1 MRYYSFNEQDDK
13 GNDVVQTMSEDE
25 IREEYYPYWKERMIK
40 KYGEEEFK
48 KRWSFEECIEDWIV
62 IHLAWEVKD

>member
-25 IREEYYPYWKERMIK
+25 IREEYYGFWKQQMIK
-40 KYGEEEFK
+40 KYGEEEFNK
-48 KRWSFEECIEDWIV
+48 TWSFEDCLDDWV
-62 IHLAWEVKD
+62 VVNWAWEVKD

>member
-25 IREEYYPYWKERMIK
+25 IREEYYPWWKERMIK

-48 KRWSFEECIEDWIV
+48 KRWSFEECLEDWIAV
-62 IHLAWEVKD
+62 HWAWEVKD

>member
-25 IREEYYPYWKERMIK
+25 IREEYYPWWKERMIK
-40 KYGEEEFK
+40 KYGEEEFNK
-48 KRWSFEECIEDWIV
+48 TWSFEECLEDWIA
-62 IHLAWEVKD
+62 IHWAWEVKN

>member
-48 KRWSFEECIEDWIV
+48 KTWSFEECLEDWIT
-62 IHLAWEVKD
+62 IHWAWEVKN

>member
-48 KRWSFEECIEDWIV
+48 KNWSFEECLEDWV
-62 IHLAWEVKD
+62 VVNWAWEVKD

>member
-1 MRYYSFNEQDDK
+1 MRYFSFNEQDDK

-48 KRWSFEECIEDWIV
+48 KTWSFEECLEDWV
-62 IHLAWEVKD
+62 VVNWAWEVKD

>member
-25 IREEYYPYWKERMIK
+25 IREEYYPWWKERMIK
-40 KYGEEEFK
+40 KYGEEEFNK
-48 KRWSFEECIEDWIV
+48 TWSFEECLEDWIA
-62 IHLAWEVKD
+62 IHWAWEVKD

>member
-25 IREEYYPYWKERMIK
+25 IREEYYPWWKERMIK

>member
-1 MRYYSFNEQDDK
+1 MRYYSFNEPGDK

-48 KRWSFEECIEDWIV
+48 KTWSFEECLEDWV
-62 IHLAWEVKD
+62 VVNWAWEVKD

>member
-48 KRWSFEECIEDWIV
+48 KTWSFEECLEDWV
-62 IHLAWEVKD
+62 VVNWAWEVKD